1 MKLSGVIFL
10 VVLLTLVLISSQ
22 ARNLQASLQPQINS
36 RTGLIFETKATG
48 EGPRR
53 GGCWKCWQEY
63 VHRRL

>member
-36 RTGLIFETKATG
+36 RTDYLQRA
-48 EGPRR
+48 
-53 GGCWKCWQEY
+53 
-63 VHRRL
+63 